1 MSASLGLLVSPRK
14 EKHIYIL
21 VISPTT
27 KYLEIKMFY
36 AKLSRLT
43 KPKHL
48 SMLTVKERRKR
59 LFIKSEVDEEVS
71 SRSVNNLI

>member
-1 MSASLGLLVSPRK
+1 MSFDCQLHLAGLLVSPRK

-43 KPKHL
+43 KP
-48 SMLTVKERRKR
+48 
-59 LFIKSEVDEEVS
+59 
-71 SRSVNNLI
+71 